1 VLSDIGLQVAEAK
14 SGVKAVAAGFEF
26 LGFTFQWRFLRPR
39 PLALVRFKDQVRSCT
54 RRQAPISLQ
63 SMIEGLNPV
72 VRGWGNYFAQG
83 DVISLFED
91 LDGWIRERLRSTVR
105 GSKARLVAR
114 QHLTNRTLRGL
125 GLVSLESI
133 VRSSKLSSV

>member
-63 SMIEGLNPV
+63 SMIEGLNPS
-72 VRGWGNYFAQG
+72 F
-83 DVISLFED
+83 
-91 LDGWIRERLRSTVR
+91 
-105 GSKARLVAR
+105 VAGATTSPR
-114 QHLTNRTLRGL
+114 ATLS
-125 GLVSLESI
+125 V
-133 VRSSKLSSV
+133 SSKISISGSVNAFGQRFEAPRPDSSLGRTCRTARFAVLVWSVLS